1 MGKMDD
7 FDKAHE
13 IGQYNKKKIVDFHT
27 NQEIKEFFIGQAR
40 YFDNNEKIQAMNVSP
55 SESDFILY
63 FSHYLNELLLI
74 DNAIQIS
81 ATDLVRVDFINKK
94 VVLEKNFFKD

>member
-7 FDKAHE
+7 FDKVHE
-13 IGQYNKKKIVDFHT
+13 IGQYNKKKIVDFYT

-40 YFDNNEKIQAMNVSP
+40 YFDNTSKIQEMNVSP
-55 SESDFILY
+55 SQSDFILY

-81 ATDLVRVDFINKK
+81 ASDLIRVDFINKK
-94 VVLEKNFFKD
+94 IVLEKNFFRD